1 MPWYDF
7 HADDG
12 THSTTCEPME
22 LNGPDDVRRAVL
34 ACLPDM
40 ARDTMPNGDQRTMRV
55 IASDAAGATVYEAT
69 LTLEGQWGAKC

>member
-22 LNGPDDVRRAVL
+22 LSGPKDVRRAVL
-34 ACLPDM
+34 ASLPDM
-40 ARDTMPNGDQRTMRV
+40 ARDTMQNGDERIMRV
-55 IASDAAGATVYEAT
+55 IALDATGETVYEAT
-69 LTLEGQWGAKC
+69 LTLQGQWGAKK